1 LVGSLGWVSAQ
12 DYSIAPAS
20 SKVVRKLPSMA
31 LSKLYNEFSV
41 AKRAADRIGM
51 KIQIAEAKVLWKQSS
66 CNEINSR
73 IKAERAKYLP
83 ELHATAEGIDRLSH
97 QASIQEKASE
107 WQKKVYHW
115 SIAQE
120 VLAQAEA
127 MAPEDANRAKQIE
140 TASLGLAKAQAELE
154 AAGQLKDQ
162 AQKAEGSA
170 ASYKPLSTQY
180 PKTSTGRRRA
190 LASWISS
197 AKNPLTARVGVNHL
211 WMRHFQQPL
220 VKTVFD
226 FGRNGASPS
235 HPELLDWLA
244 VEFMESGWSIKHL
257 HRLIVTSEAYQRQSS
272 ASGNPSLTRDPE
284 NRWYWRMNPGRMEVE
299 VLRDSILQLAGK
311 LDSTMGGQ
319 ELENKDIFTTWR
331 RSLYYCCQPE
341 EDGKSSLGMLFDGPD
356 ASDCYRRTRT
366 VIPQQSLALT
376 NSPLVHELS
385 PLIAQQIE
393 SRLPPDFQTNP
404 DRFVDAAYQ
413 TILGRV
419 PSPQESVLCRDYLSD
434 TTQTQS
440 LRASLV
446 RVLLNHSD
454 FITIR

>member
-1 LVGSLGWVSAQ
+1 
-12 DYSIAPAS
+12 
-20 SKVVRKLPSMA
+20 
-31 LSKLYNEFSV
+31 
-41 AKRAADRIGM
+41 
-51 KIQIAEAKVLWKQSS
+51 
-66 CNEINSR
+66 
-73 IKAERAKYLP
+73 
-83 ELHATAEGIDRLSH
+83 
-97 QASIQEKASE
+97 
-107 WQKKVYHW
+107 
-115 SIAQE
+115 
-120 VLAQAEA
+120 
-127 MAPEDANRAKQIE
+127 
-140 TASLGLAKAQAELE
+140 
-154 AAGQLKDQ
+154 
-162 AQKAEGSA
+162 
-170 ASYKPLSTQY
+170 
-180 PKTSTGRRRA
+180 
-190 LASWISS
+190 
-197 AKNPLTARVGVNHL
+197 
-211 WMRHFQQPL
+211 MRHFQQPL

-226 FGRNGASPS
+226 FGRNGTRPS

-272 ASGNPSLTRDPE
+272 ASGNPSQTTDPE

-311 LDSTMGGQ
+311 LDPSMGGQ

-341 EDGKSSLGMLFDGPD
+341 EDGKSPLGMLFDGPD

-393 SRLPPDFQTNP
+393 SRLPPDFQTNS
-404 DRFVDAAYQ
+404 DHFVDAAYQ

-419 PSPQESVLCRDYLSD
+419 PSPKESELCRDYLSD